1 MELVEA
7 TTGDLDALIERWYD
21 LAKTMEEYSELNK
34 LVYEDV
40 NEVSDDGFRAHL
52 NDDSITDYV
61 IVHSGETIGFLTL
74 SEGHHSSRQ
83 YSQYLR
89 IVNLAIDEEYR
100 NQGHGTEVVERV
112 KELARERGCDHL
124 KVSCE
129 WHNEDARRFY
139 RNTNFQPKQVEYTQP
154 LELIKGLM

>member
-7 TTGDLDALIERWYD
+7 GDEDLGSLVDRWYS
-21 LAKTMEEYSELNK
+21 LAKAMEAYDELNE
-34 LVYEDV
+34 LAYADV
-40 NEVSDDGFRAHL
+40 DDVPDDGFRAHL
-52 NDDSITDYV
+52 EADEITDYLV
-61 IVHSGETIGFLTL
+61 VHEDETIGFVTL
-74 SEGHHSSRQ
+74 REGHHPSRQ

-89 IVNLAIDEEYR
+89 IVNIAIDESHR
-100 NQGHGTEVVERV
+100 NQGHGTAVIERV

-139 RNTNFQPKQVEYTQP
+139 RNTDFRPKQVDYAHP
-154 LELIKGLM
+154 LE

>member
-7 TTGDLDALIERWYD
+7 TLDDLDALVDRWYA
-21 LAKTMEEYSELNK
+21 LASAMEEYSDLNE
-34 LVYEDV
+34 LVYADV
-40 NEVSDDGFRAHL
+40 HEVSDDGFRAL
-52 NDDSITDYV
+52 LDDENTSIYLV
-61 IVHSGETIGFLTL
+61 VHDSETIGYLTL
-74 SEGHHSSRQ
+74 REGHHPSRQ

-89 IVNLAIDEEYR
+89 IVDLAIDEDHR

-129 WHNEDARRFY
+129 WRNEDARRFY
-139 RNTNFQPKQVEYTQP
+139 RDTGFRPKQVDYAQP
-154 LELIKGLM
+154 LE

>member
-7 TTGDLDALIERWYD
+7 TATDLEALVDRWYD
-21 LAKTMEEYSELNK
+21 LATEMEKYSELNE
-34 LVYEDV
+34 LDADAVDGTVE
-40 NEVSDDGFRAHL
+40 DGFRAHL
-52 NDDSITDYV
+52 DDEDVTDYLV
-61 IVHSGETIGFLTL
+61 VHGDETIGFVTL
-74 SEGHHSSRQ
+74 REGRHPSRE

-89 IVNLAIDEEYR
+89 IVNLAIDESHR
-100 NQGHGTEVVERV
+100 NQGHGTAVVERV

-139 RNTNFQPKQVEYTQP
+139 RDTAFRPKQVDYAQP
-154 LELIKGLM
+154 LE